1 MTFISKKGNYMK
13 LTLIGNGMMARAL
26 ASGLINSFEIEV
38 IGRNEKKLLDLQKV
52 IPNIEIKVMDDIEDI
67 TNKHVLFC
75 VKPYALQSVAA
86 RLEGQAKVLF
96 SILAGTTLESLK
108 KNIKSQYYIRTMPNV
123 AASTKNSTTTIT
135 GDQEVKNLAFE
146 IFNAIGKT
154 IWVNTE
160 NQLDIATAVAGSGP
174 AFLALVAESLTDG
187 AVKAGL
193 ERSIS
198 KELVQGVFN
207 SVASLLEHSHP
218 AIIKDSVMSPNG
230 TTAQGYAKLEEGGVR
245 DAMIKAIESAY
256 NKANEISK
264 K

>member
-1 MTFISKKGNYMK
+1 MK
-13 LTLIGNGMMARAL
+13 LTLIGNGMMAKSL
-26 ASGLINSFEIEV
+26 ASGLINSFEVEIV
-38 IGRNEKKLLDLQKV
+38 GRDEKKLLALKEA
-52 IPNIEIKVMDDIEDI
+52 IPNIEIKVMNDKEDI
-67 TNKHVLFC
+67 TGKNVIFC
-75 VKPYALQSVAA
+75 VKPYALQSVAV
-86 RLEGQAKVLF
+86 RLEGEANILC

-108 KNIKSQYYIRTMPNV
+108 KNIKSKYYIRTMPNV

-135 GDQEVKNLAFE
+135 GDKEAKNVAME
-146 IFNAIGKT
+146 IFNTIGKT

-174 AFLALVAESLTDG
+174 AFLALVAEGLTDG

-198 KELVQGVFN
+198 TQLVQGLFQ
-207 SVASLLEHSHP
+207 SVSSLLEHHHP

-230 TTAQGYAKLEEGGVR
+230 TTASGYAKLEEGAVR
-245 DAMIKAIESAY
+245 DAMIKAVQSAY
-256 NKANEISK
+256 DKANEISK